1 MEHVQPN
8 VFDPNCGSRRV
19 LNLIAA
25 RWTALVIYAL
35 DGETR
40 RYSELEKMIGGI
52 SQKML
57 TQTLRNLEHD
67 GIVARTV
74 YPVVPPHVEYAL
86 TPLGATLIEALRSL
100 CLWAQENLDAVEAA
114 RQLHEQQARREG
126 GSLSR

>member
-1 MEHVQPN
+1 MEHTQPN

-19 LNLIAA
+19 LTLIAD

-35 DGETR
+35 DRETR

-57 TQTLRNLEHD
+57 TQTLRNLERD
-67 GIVARTV
+67 GLVARTV

-86 TPLGATLIEALRSL
+86 TPLGTTLIEALRWL
-100 CLWAQENLDAVEAA
+100 CQWAQENLDAVEAA
-114 RQLHEQQARREG
+114 RQLHERQARGEDGRLG
-126 GSLSR
+126 G